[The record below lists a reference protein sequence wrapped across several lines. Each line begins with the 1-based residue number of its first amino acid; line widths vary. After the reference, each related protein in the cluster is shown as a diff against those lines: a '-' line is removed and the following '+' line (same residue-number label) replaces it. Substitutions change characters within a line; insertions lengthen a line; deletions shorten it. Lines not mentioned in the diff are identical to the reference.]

1 LEEGLNWLITGGTG
15 TLGHYLT
22 REILDKHKPNKIAIL
37 SRDEYKQAM
46 MAQEFNDG
54 RLRFFIGD
62 VRDKSRLFRAFA
74 GVDVIVHCAA
84 LKRIDQAEYN
94 PWEVAQTNVLG
105 TQNVIEAA
113 IDREVGRVLFASTDK
128 ACQPLNTYGKT
139 KALAE
144 SLVVQGNA
152 YSSLDGTK
160 LSCVR
165 YGNVAGSRGSV
176 IHVFREQVAS
186 GRLTITDERMTRF
199 WITPAQAVKFV
210 ISALEQ
216 MVGGEIFVPRL
227 PSVRIIDLAEAV
239 APGCEHEIV
248 GLRAGEKLHET
259 LITSEEALRTIDRGR
274 TYIIKPYYQ
283 SFERS
288 GLCGK
293 RPSFEQY
300 SSDSNSEWLSVGD
313 IRRELGEK

>member
-1 LEEGLNWLITGGTG
+1 LNWLITGGTG
-15 TLGHYLT
+15 TFGKAFSRYLLENC
-22 REILDKHKPNKIAIL
+22 RPNKVVCF
-37 SRDEYKQAM
+37 SRDELKQSEMQNLPEYQQPAM
-46 MAQEFNDG
+46 RWF
-54 RLRFFIGD
+54 LGD
-62 VRDKSRLFRAFA
+62 VRDKDRLLRAFRDI
-74 GVDVIVHCAA
+74 DVVVHAAA
-84 LKRIDQAEYN
+84 LKQVPACEYN
-94 PWEVAQTNVLG
+94 VLEAVQTNIVG
-105 TQNVIEAA
+105 SRNVVEAS
-113 IDREVGRVLFASTDK
+113 IDCGVGRALLISSDK
-128 ACQPLNTYGKT
+128 ACQALNAYGKT
-139 KALAE
+139 KAVAE
-144 SLVVQGNA
+144 SIFTQGNA

-176 IHVFREQVAS
+176 IHVFREQAAS
-186 GRLTITDERMTRF
+186 GKLTITDSRMTRF
-199 WITPAQAVKFV
+199 WITPAQAVRFV

-227 PSVRIIDLAEAV
+227 PSVKITDLAEAV
-239 APGCEHEIV
+239 APDCQHEII
-248 GLRAGEKLHET
+248 GLRAGEKLHEV
-259 LITSEEALRTIDRGR
+259 LITPEEVLRTIDRGR